1 MTRVR
6 TTASRGNVFRDLG
19 FPEPE
24 AENLR
29 IRSEL
34 MMHVTKTIRRR
45 GWTQAEAAKCMR
57 VTQPRISDLVRGRID
72 RFSVDAL
79 IELCARCGLSVR
91 CSVRAKRVA

>member
-6 TTASRGNVFRDLG
+6 TTSSRGNVFRDLG

-45 GWTQAEAAKCMR
+45 GWTQSEAAKCMR

-79 IELCARCGLSVR
+79 IELCSRCGLSVR
-91 CSVRAKRVA
+91 CTVRAKRVA